1 MGRRMSLGRVEALFE
16 NLNRELD
23 LGQTSLKFKNS
34 GGVSNCTITGQTLT
48 IETITADKELDQEDS
63 GKIFLLDAA
72 AEGSAV
78 TITLPLISNAPLIG
92 VTYKFVIKDASD
104 GGFKIVTGDLTNSTG
119 DVMIGYIMIG
129 ADQISS
135 TSNGAGGRMV
145 VPGAGEQTLT
155 LDGNAGNGGGEAG
168 SVVNITCVDSSTWL
182 VEGLVF
188 TSEATS
194 TGADFF
200 TDTAP

>member
-72 AEGSAV
+72 AEGSVV
-78 TITLPLISNAPLIG
+78 TITLPLISNTPLIG

-104 GGFKIVTGDLTNSTG
+104 GGFKIITGDLTNSTG

-129 ADQISS
+129 ADQVSN

-168 SVVNITCVDSSTWL
+168 SVVN
-182 VEGLVF
+182 
-188 TSEATS
+188 
-194 TGADFF
+194 
-200 TDTAP
+200 